1 MIILHHFNPYSLFR
15 HEKRGSEKKRAY
27 AKVDAAKLEDAITWL
42 KEDTDRSM
50 SEAERLFGVN
60 RNTIRNHLA
69 SDKIIVRQPGRP
81 RMLTDDP
88 EKRLADYVKER
99 ASRNM
104 GDGDKQESYPSKGL
118 QHSQNYW

>member
-1 MIILHHFNPYSLFR
+1 M
-15 HEKRGSEKKRAY
+15 KKGDQKKKRAY
-27 AKVDAAKLEDAITWL
+27 VKVDAAKLEDAITWL

-81 RMLTDDP
+81 RMLTDDQ

-99 ASRNM
+99 ASRNI
-104 GDGDKQESYPSKGL
+104 GISKKAIL
-118 QHSQNYW
+118 QKACNIAKTTGRDIWKSNI